1 MNNNY
6 SANTLTALWLP
17 SSIPPFIL
25 TSSPSPSGL
34 TASSSCNGR
43 RGSAW
48 LMTKIWEGKQI
59 KKKNHKKLKVWQTTD
74 VFIRCWDNGKSLDS
88 RNRQRRWKWKGLK
101 AASVKTS
108 SMCENHLCAAGNHS
122 CQLLFCVFMF
132 FIYIRHH
139 SRENL
144 VPFTKI
150 WCIHYI
156 KFFCSTVHKSKK
168 EPWGDFCYIFL
179 AYK

>member
-48 LMTKIWEGKQI
+48 LMTKIWEGKRLKK

-74 VFIRCWDNGKSLDS
+74 VFIRCWDNGKSRDS
-88 RNRQRRWKWKGLK
+88 RNRWRRWKWKRLK

-108 SMCENHLCAAGNHS
+108 SMCEKITYV
-122 CQLLFCVFMF
+122 LLCVFMF
-132 FIYIRHH
+132 FIYIGHH

-144 VPFTKI
+144 IPFTKI

-156 KFFCSTVHKSKK
+156 KFFCSTVRKSKK
-168 EPWGDFCYIFL
+168 EPWGDFCFIFL